1 MSNRVSSFDDAQ
13 FQVHSAV
20 LNSIVDYTRK
30 TLMAQKVALIGHSY
44 GSYLTVASA
53 SEMHVD
59 AIVLTGFSG
68 NLSYFGPF
76 LAGASLRVASSLDP
90 MRWSHLD
97 SGYIQP
103 VDLYATAYIYF
114 KAPYFDHKV
123 SSWAHGVEAQPF
135 AVGELP
141 SLLRSSIQYN
151 NVKAPV
157 LVLQGQYDLSACGG
171 NCIGVLNGT
180 KALFTKAK
188 SLKYIDNLPSG

>member
-1 MSNRVSSFDDAQ
+1 VSSFDDAQ
-13 FQVHSAV
+13 FQVHAAV

-30 TLMAQKVALIGHSY
+30 TLKASKVALIGHSY

-53 SEMHVD
+53 SEKLVD
-59 AIVLTGFSG
+59 AIALTGFSG
-68 NLSYFGPF
+68 NLSYFAPF
-76 LAGASLRVASSLDP
+76 LAGASLRVANSLDP
-90 MRWSHLD
+90 NRWSHLD
-97 SGYIQP
+97 TGYIQP

-141 SLLRSSIQYN
+141 SLLRSSIRYS

-180 KALFTKAK
+180 ENLFTESKALQ
-188 SLKYIDNLPSG
+188 YVDNLPAG